1 MARGW
6 HGRRERRSFR
16 AWRDGSQLTQRVRP
30 VLGDHCV
37 VGKPLQTARQFFRSL
52 VADASGAPVLRDQG
66 PDRSAGHG
74 KADTGLDH
82 ERIPFG
88 DQRVRFA

>member
-1 MARGW
+1 
-6 HGRRERRSFR
+6 
-16 AWRDGSQLTQRVRP
+16 VRP

>member
-37 VGKPLQTARQFFRSL
+37 VGKPLQTARQFFRS
-52 VADASGAPVLRDQG
+52 
-66 PDRSAGHG
+66 AGHG

>member
-6 HGRRERRSFR
+6 HGQRERRSFR

-52 VADASGAPVLRDQG
+52 LAEDRSAGGVRDQG